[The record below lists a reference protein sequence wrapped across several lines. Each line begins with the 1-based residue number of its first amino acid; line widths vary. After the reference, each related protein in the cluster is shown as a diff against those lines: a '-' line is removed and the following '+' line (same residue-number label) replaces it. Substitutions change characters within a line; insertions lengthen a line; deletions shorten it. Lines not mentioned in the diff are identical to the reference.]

1 MHEMRILLKIE
12 FKRLLKSK
20 MLYISLLIGI
30 IITMGAFVDK
40 AVPHMDI
47 LNGYNGN
54 VASYPFS
61 VFNSWMGMFIGFDPF
76 ATAYVYV
83 CMLICSL
90 PYCGLFVRDNNNQ
103 YILQYY
109 SRASKNKVN
118 SAKFIVTFVSGGLI
132 VLIPVVVN
140 LLATMMFIP
149 ALLPVE
155 NGLFIASGKSIMSC
169 LFVNKP
175 FVYTFIYL
183 LQFFIYG
190 GAFSVV
196 SLAVSFIFDNYFLVL
211 ISQFVSYYAVGVI
224 STVLKNLFGF
234 YTFNPMALISPSYI
248 LMDIGLIGFILEPII
263 IILLSGLIFFKK
275 GAQNEVL

>member
-20 MLYISLLIGI
+20 MLYISKLIGI

-54 VASYPFS
+54 VASYPIS
-61 VFNSWMGMFIGFDPF
+61 VLYSWMGMFIGYDKFE
-76 ATAYVYV
+76 TAYVYV

-109 SRASKNKVN
+109 SRASKYNVN
-118 SAKFIVTFVSGGLI
+118 SAKFIVTFVSGGFI

-175 FVYTFIYL
+175 FDNTFIYL
-183 LQFFIYG
+183 LKLYING
-190 GAFSVV
+190 GTFSVV
-196 SLAVSFIFDNYFLVL
+196 SVA
-211 ISQFVSYYAVGVI
+211 
-224 STVLKNLFGF
+224 
-234 YTFNPMALISPSYI
+234 
-248 LMDIGLIGFILEPII
+248 
-263 IILLSGLIFFKK
+263 IFFFFNK
-275 GAQNEVL
+275 

>member
-61 VFNSWMGMFIGFDPF
+61 VFNSWMGMFIGFGPF

-211 ISQFVSYYAVGVI
+211 ISPFVSYYAVGVI

>member
-1 MHEMRILLKIE
+1 
-12 FKRLLKSK
+12 
-20 MLYISLLIGI
+20 
-30 IITMGAFVDK
+30 
-40 AVPHMDI
+40 
-47 LNGYNGN
+47 
-54 VASYPFS
+54 
-61 VFNSWMGMFIGFDPF
+61 
-76 ATAYVYV
+76 
-83 CMLICSL
+83 
-90 PYCGLFVRDNNNQ
+90 
-103 YILQYY
+103 
-109 SRASKNKVN
+109 
-118 SAKFIVTFVSGGLI
+118 
-132 VLIPVVVN
+132 
-140 LLATMMFIP
+140 MMFIP

-211 ISQFVSYYAVGVI
+211 ISPFVSYYAVGVI

>member
-83 CMLICSL
+83 CMLLCSL

-149 ALLPVE
+149 ALKPIE
-155 NGLFIASGKSIMSC
+155 NGMFIGAGMTILSR
-169 LFVNKP
+169 LYYDNA
-175 FVYTFIYL
+175 FVYVAIYMV
-183 LQFFIYG
+183 QFFIYG
-190 GAFSVV
+190 GAFSVIA
-196 SLAVSFIFDNYFLVL
+196 LAFSYFFDNSFLVML
-211 ISQFVSYYAVGVI
+211 SPFVAFFGLGVI
-224 STVLKNLFGF
+224 STLCRRLFGLI
-234 YTFNPMALISPSYI
+234 TFNPNVLMAPSHLLYDIEIIPFICEPIVITLISAY
-248 LMDIGLIGFILEPII
+248 
-263 IILLSGLIFFKK
+263 IFFRK
-275 GAQNEVL
+275 GRNNEAI